1 MTNLTFPVL
10 TPIVPLP
17 EELSGVNFG
26 IRPKKMS
33 GSQFVALFQW
43 AAPQLGFKVT
53 PMKKTRDWGCDLRLE
68 KDGIKIVVQLKQQQK
83 NIGVDAVYAV
93 HAAQDHFNAD
103 KAMIVIT
110 SEFTQPALE
119 LAKEFVIECWDW
131 QRLCTEFRNHNIYY
145 PME

>member
-1 MTNLTFPVL
+1 
-10 TPIVPLP
+10 
-17 EELSGVNFG
+17 
-26 IRPKKMS
+26 MS

-43 AAPQLGFKVT
+43 GAPQLGFKVT
-53 PMKKTRDWGCDLRLE
+53 PMKKTRDWGCDLLLE
-68 KDGIKIVVQLKQQQK
+68 KDDIKIVVQLKQQQK

-93 HAAQDHFNAD
+93 HAAQDHYPAN
-103 KAMIVIT
+103 KAMIVIS

-119 LAKEFVIECWDW
+119 LAKEFGIECWDW